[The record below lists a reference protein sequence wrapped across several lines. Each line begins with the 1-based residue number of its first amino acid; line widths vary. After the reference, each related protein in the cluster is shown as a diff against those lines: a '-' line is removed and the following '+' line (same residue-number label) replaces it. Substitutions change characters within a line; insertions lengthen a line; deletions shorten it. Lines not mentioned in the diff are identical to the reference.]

1 MNQKIRI
8 RRVYQSIYRDEDL
21 SPENQ
26 VRRRLLSETHFDDNG
41 NTLEETVCNDNGQPE
56 QLTRSLFVNNR
67 LTETATTDLLNEF
80 TEVQKFEYNDA
91 GLLSRKTLCFADG
104 SEMVTNYGYDDSQ
117 RLISRIE
124 TDEEEGTC
132 QEKIYRYEGG
142 NLIGVKETDA
152 DGNIIEK
159 INHNYDNAG
168 RRIATTTE
176 TGEEEGNIKTEYDEQ
191 NRPIIQRN
199 YDPAGR
205 LIARTT
211 WEYEDNIV
219 RETVEN
225 IQGITIT
232 ETGYDDADRE
242 ATRKRMTKE
251 GQILEQLSFAYHD
264 DGRPDRTSGMQYTPA
279 YDIIRF
285 FSLDYEYEEQ

>member
-1 MNQKIRI
+1 MSQKISI
-8 RRVYQSIYRDEDL
+8 RRVYQSIYRNEEL

-41 NTLEETVCNDNGQPE
+41 NTIEETVCNDNGQPE
-56 QLTRSLFVNNR
+56 QLTRNVFADNR
-67 LTETATTDLLNEF
+67 MAETATTDLLNEF

-91 GLLSRKTLCFADG
+91 GLLIKRTLCFADG
-104 SEMVTNYGYDDSQ
+104 SEMSTTYNYDDSQ
-117 RLISRIE
+117 RLVSRIE

-132 QEKIYRYEGG
+132 QKKTYRYEGK
-142 NLIGVKETDA
+142 NLVGVKEVDT
-152 DGNIIEK
+152 DGNIVEEIS
-159 INHNYDNAG
+159 HSYDETG
-168 RRIATTTE
+168 RRIATATE
-176 TGEEEGNIKTEYDEQ
+176 TGEDEGEIKTEYDEQ
-191 NRPIIQRN
+191 NRPVIQRS
-199 YDPAGR
+199 YDPEGR

-211 WEYEDNIV
+211 WEYDENVV

-251 GQILEQLSFAYHD
+251 GQILEQLSFAYHP

>member
-1 MNQKIRI
+1 MSQKTHSRRI
-8 RRVYQSIYRDEDL
+8 FQSIYRNEDL

-26 VRRRLLSETHFDDNG
+26 VRRRLLSETLFDDNG
-41 NTLEETVCNDNGQPE
+41 NIVEETVCNDNGQPE
-56 QLTRSLFVNNR
+56 QLTRNQFINNR

-80 TEVQKFEYNDA
+80 TEVQKFEYNEA
-91 GLLSRKTLCFADG
+91 GLLLSKTLCFADG
-104 SEMVTNYGYDDSQ
+104 SEMVTNYRYDGSQ
-117 RLISRIE
+117 RLICRVE
-124 TDEEEGTC
+124 TDDEEGTC
-132 QEKIYRYEGG
+132 QEKTYRYEGE
-142 NLIGVKETDA
+142 NLAGVKETDA
-152 DGNIIEK
+152 DGNILEEVSY
-159 INHNYDNAG
+159 NYDDAG
-168 RRIATTTE
+168 RRTAITTVA
-176 TGEEEGNIKTEYDEQ
+176 GEEEGSVKTEYDDQ
-191 NRPIIQRN
+191 NRPAIQRT

-211 WEYEDNIV
+211 WEYEDNVV

-225 IQGITIT
+225 IQGVTIT

-251 GQILEQLSFAYHD
+251 GQILEQLTFAYHP